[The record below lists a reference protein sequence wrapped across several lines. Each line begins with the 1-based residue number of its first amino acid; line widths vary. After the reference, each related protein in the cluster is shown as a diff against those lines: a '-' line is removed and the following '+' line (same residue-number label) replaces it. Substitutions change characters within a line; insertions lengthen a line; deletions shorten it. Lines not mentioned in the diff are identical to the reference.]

1 MHIPKSLLDGYPHL
15 QGVIDTT
22 REQVE
27 YALQQRDRAMEPI
40 LKDFLAQRE
49 VILEQVTASLQA
61 LAYHEER
68 QKRRR
73 ARFEAMIA
81 ENGFCNR
88 QKCKGT
94 FVIKEPTGQ
103 GGMILGSSLV
113 CDKCGYEKYPS
124 PEYAS
129 CEQADQFLNAAV
141 KLDGTP
147 PFPATHN
154 AFQAC
159 ELYLRELGGFYY
171 YIDGSDEG
179 EFQSPSNKHSLSNLR
194 NRLLKP
200 RRDRLDVK
208 HFDGQNFLVL
218 LQKLPDGLWQ
228 FLRYR
233 ELVLVFPHVAE
244 NPEPSIGEDGRLLV
258 NGTDVYEVLIRMG
271 RLLKEFVLEE
281 FRAL

>member
-1 MHIPKSLLDGYPHL
+1 
-15 QGVIDTT
+15 
-22 REQVE
+22 
-27 YALQQRDRAMEPI
+27 
-40 LKDFLAQRE
+40 
-49 VILEQVTASLQA
+49 
-61 LAYHEER
+61 
-68 QKRRR
+68 
-73 ARFEAMIA
+73 MIA

-94 FVIKEPTGQ
+94 LVIKEPTGQ

-208 HFDGQNFLVL
+208 HFDGQNFLCLATGVTRWPVAVFEVPGTSL
-218 LQKLPDGLWQ
+218 SLSSRRRESRTLHRRRRPVACKWDRCIRGLDTDGPTTKGV
-228 FLRYR
+228 RTGG
-233 ELVLVFPHVAE
+233 
-244 NPEPSIGEDGRLLV
+244 I
-258 NGTDVYEVLIRMG
+258 
-271 RLLKEFVLEE
+271 
-281 FRAL
+281 